1 MRHKKNYPSV
11 IIKKTLLSR
20 ALCLNYT
27 ETNID
32 TIKYQNICEIP
43 KHSIC
48 EIALIEIK
56 IFFEPLRLYEGFRTA
71 ITIAEIDISVYK
83 EVFEANYFQ
92 TGVFWSRSD
101 KKWCF
106 RVAHECP
113 LYLYCPNKGVASSE
127 VNLVAFSHCMNLYI

>member
-1 MRHKKNYPSV
+1 MRVGLFLKYDREIGKWSENVRFLIYGGEL
-11 IIKKTLLSR
+11 TGMLLSR
-20 ALCLNYT
+20 ALCLNCT
-27 ETNID
+27 ETNTD

-71 ITIAEIDISVYK
+71 IKIAEIDISVYK

-101 KKWCF
+101 KKNG
-106 RVAHECP
+106 ALE
-113 LYLYCPNKGVASSE
+113 
-127 VNLVAFSHCMNLYI
+127 